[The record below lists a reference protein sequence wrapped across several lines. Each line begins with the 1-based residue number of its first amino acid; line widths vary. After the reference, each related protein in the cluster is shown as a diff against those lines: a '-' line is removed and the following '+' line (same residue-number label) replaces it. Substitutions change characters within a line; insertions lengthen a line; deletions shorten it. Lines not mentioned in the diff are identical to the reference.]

1 MFSLMKFCSNKLI
14 LKFSIILLDT
24 FPAGN
29 YMIKVN
35 NENARTRC
43 GISSKLTIKTPERRQ
58 RRPSGVFI
66 VKLEHV
72 SYLVLV
78 FLFLALSR

>member
-1 MFSLMKFCSNKLI
+1 MKFCSNKLI

-58 RRPSGVFI
+58 WRPSGVFI

>member
-14 LKFSIILLDT
+14 LKFSIILFDT
-24 FPAGN
+24 FPDGN
-29 YMIKVN
+29 YMIKV

-58 RRPSGVFI
+58 WRPSGVFI
-66 VKLEHV
+66 VKLEHI
-72 SYLVLV
+72 SYLVLM